1 MGDLFGHRRRPL
13 GADDDVERI
22 SAWLDAYPKLLD
34 GVADDL
40 GAGASTVTYEN
51 IEPTNQ
57 CYPCPSWFCHHV
69 WRTHPTRL

>member
-1 MGDLFGHRRRPL
+1 MGDLFGHRPRPL

-40 GAGASTVTYEN
+40 GACVSGASASTVTYEN
-51 IEPTNQ
+51 IELTNQ
-57 CYPCPSWFCHHV
+57 
-69 WRTHPTRL
+69 